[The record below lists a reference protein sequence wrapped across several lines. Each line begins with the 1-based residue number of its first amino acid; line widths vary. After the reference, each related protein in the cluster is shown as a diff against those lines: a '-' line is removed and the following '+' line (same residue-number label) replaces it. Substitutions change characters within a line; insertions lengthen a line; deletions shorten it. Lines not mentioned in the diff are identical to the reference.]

1 MATPLIEVL
10 SEVFENVEQLNP
22 EKLKKLSE
30 ETAQMLGAL
39 QAQLNSSD
47 PKVVAEA
54 KNTAMEIK
62 GYVERQIARL
72 AEMSGIDYQELVA
85 MAQNPQFQRDATA
98 ELQRLEQELLA
109 KSAPRRHI
117 TNNKTH
123 LS

>member
-1 MATPLIEVL
+1 MAMPLIEIL

-39 QAQLNSSD
+39 QAQMNSGD
-47 PKVVAEA
+47 PQAVAEA

-62 GYVERQIARL
+62 GYVEGQIARL

-98 ELQRLEQELLA
+98 ELQKLEQELRA
-109 KSAPRRHI
+109 KSASRRHI
-117 TNNKTH
+117 NNNKTH